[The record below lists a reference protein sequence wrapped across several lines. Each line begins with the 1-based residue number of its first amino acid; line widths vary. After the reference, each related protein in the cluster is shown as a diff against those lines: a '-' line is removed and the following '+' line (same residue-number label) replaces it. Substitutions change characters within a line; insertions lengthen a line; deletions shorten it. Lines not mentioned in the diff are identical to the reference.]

1 MLEKHYLTFNEILIQ
16 RDTGILKKHCFLFTC
31 NHLHKDL
38 IMKLSRLALAIAGTI
53 GVMTTAHS
61 AGLERSQQSI
71 APLFEEGNYAEA
83 TYAYVNP
90 ELEAKDGGGFSADDM
105 IEEYG
110 FAGAAVKVA
119 PTENT
124 ALALFYHKPWG
135 VDTTYPTSSKVFS
148 NKDLGDTQAHVDSDA
163 LGLVAGTK
171 LGKNFTVY
179 TGIEYQ
185 TVSGNVKAAT
195 PQPLG
200 AGGALTPT
208 LYTLD
213 IDDEHTFVP
222 MVGFAYEKPEIAMRA
237 AVTYRGPAEYNVET
251 EETFSAVMGGAV
263 APLYAVTGKAN
274 ISFPQSVSVDFE
286 TGLSEKYQLLGMIN
300 ARWIDWTEFEVAP
313 SLNNTLQKGEP
324 LASYEKDQYSV
335 EVAVGKKFTPKFGAE
350 IRASYDSGTG
360 ADLSLLGP
368 YDSVTGI
375 AVGAQYDVN
384 DKLSV
389 GGGVQYMMVEGGQI
403 PSQDPNNPALKV
415 EDSNAYALGM
425 KVGYHF

>member
-1 MLEKHYLTFNEILIQ
+1 
-16 RDTGILKKHCFLFTC
+16 
-31 NHLHKDL
+31 
-38 IMKLSRLALAIAGTI
+38 MKLSRLALAIAGTV
-53 GVMTTAHS
+53 GVITTAHA
-61 AGLERSQQSI
+61 AGLEKSQQSI
-71 APLFEEGNYAEA
+71 APLFEEGNYAEV

-90 ELEAKDGGGFSADDM
+90 NIKAKDGIGFSADDM

-124 ALALFYHKPWG
+124 SLALFYHKPWG
-135 VDTTYPTSSKVFS
+135 VDTTYPTSSVIFS
-148 NKDLGDTQAHVDSDA
+148 NKDLGDTQAHVDSNA

-171 LGKNFTVY
+171 LGKNFTAY

-185 TVSGNVKAAT
+185 TVSGNVKVST
-195 PQPLG
+195 PKQLAPNAPLV
-200 AGGALTPT
+200 PT

-237 AVTYRGPAEYNVET
+237 AVTYRGSAKYNVET
-251 EETFSAVMGGAV
+251 KETFSGSLGGSAVPPTTLAEVKGRAEV
-263 APLYAVTGKAN
+263 D
-274 ISFPQSVSVDFE
+274 FPQSVSVDFE

-313 SLNNTLQKGEP
+313 PLASGGGKPP

-335 EVAVGKKFTPKFGAE
+335 EVAVGKQFTPKFGAE

-368 YDSVTGI
+368 YDSVKGI

-389 GGGVQYMMVEGGQI
+389 GGGVQYMMVEGGVVT
-403 PSQDPNNPALKV
+403 DPDTGLEALKV